1 MGAAGRCSASRAAGA
16 GERERCEDAL
26 SRAVASCEDRH
37 GDAQRRASTRH
48 AAHSA
53 QTALHTQRSGTAL
66 AGTAPRPHT
75 ARKPT
80 INTQR
85 SVYIFA
91 AAHPWAHG
99 SLALRQHAAPRA
111 TRAKSLIPIW
121 GGPVEAVVLAR
132 IKREETGARGAH
144 AAASTHCRSRV
155 TDLQDHGRHTTTHRP
170 PQALY
175 GSPRSRARSLTTTA
189 SREAATSRRSGA
201 ARRCGPSSSS
211 ASPAPSRSSSSAA
224 SSARCWAAAT
234 ARRRLR

>member
-1 MGAAGRCSASRAAGA
+1 MGSSRARARSA
-16 GERERCEDAL
+16 THAPRQTARSPRSPPRHAPQRANPHSAPQHTAL
-26 SRAVASCEDRH
+26 GSLA
-37 GDAQRRASTRH
+37 TRH
-48 AAHSA
+48 ARTLRA
-53 QTALHTQRSGTAL
+53 
-66 AGTAPRPHT
+66 
-75 ARKPT
+75 
-80 INTQR
+80 NTQR
-85 SVYIFA
+85 SVHIFA
-91 AAHPWAHG
+91 AAPPWAHG

-155 TDLQDHGRHTTTHRP
+155 TDLQDHGRHTTTRHP

-175 GSPRSRARSLTTTA
+175 GSPRSRARSSTTTA

-201 ARRCGPSSSS
+201 ARRCGRSSSS

>member
-1 MGAAGRCSASRAAGA
+1 MHSARSRQPAP
-16 GERERCEDAL
+16 RP
-26 SRAVASCEDRH
+26 
-37 GDAQRRASTRH
+37 
-48 AAHSA
+48 HSA
-53 QTALHTQRSGTAL
+53 QAALHTQRSGTAL

-80 INTQR
+80 IKTQR
-85 SVYIFA
+85 SVYLFA

-155 TDLQDHGRHTTTHRP
+155 TDLQDHGRHTTRHP

-175 GSPRSRARSLTTTA
+175 GSPRSRARSSTTTA
-189 SREAATSRRSGA
+189 SREAAPSRRSGA

>member
-1 MGAAGRCSASRAAGA
+1 MHSA
-16 GERERCEDAL
+16 
-26 SRAVASCEDRH
+26 
-37 GDAQRRASTRH
+37 RASPRH

-53 QTALHTQRSGTAL
+53 QTALQTQRSGTAL

-75 ARKPT
+75 ARKPA

-85 SVYIFA
+85 SVYLFA
-91 AAHPWAHG
+91 AAPPWACG
-99 SLALRQHAAPRA
+99 SLALRQFAAPRA

-155 TDLQDHGRHTTTHRP
+155 TDLQDHGRHTTHTPP
-170 PQALY
+170 PQALS

>member
-1 MGAAGRCSASRAAGA
+1 MCKPAPVRARCSLRHALTSGPCRARLA
-16 GERERCEDAL
+16 RRP
-26 SRAVASCEDRH
+26 RH
-37 GDAQRRASTRH
+37 ARAQRPKPHTTLNAAAQRSPARRRGRTPRANPPSTLNAASTYLPPPVH
-48 AAHSA
+48 
-53 QTALHTQRSGTAL
+53 
-66 AGTAPRPHT
+66 
-75 ARKPT
+75 
-80 INTQR
+80 
-85 SVYIFA
+85 
-91 AAHPWAHG
+91 WAHG

-189 SREAATSRRSGA
+189 SREAAPSRRSGA